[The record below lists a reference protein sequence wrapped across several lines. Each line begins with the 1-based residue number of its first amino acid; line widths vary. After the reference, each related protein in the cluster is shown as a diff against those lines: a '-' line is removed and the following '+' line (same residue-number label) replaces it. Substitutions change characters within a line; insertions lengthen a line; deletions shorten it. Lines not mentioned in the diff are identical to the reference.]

1 MRNKWEVYEVEIDGV
16 GYYVKQKD
24 IEKLYVLSLN
34 EWVERMRWC
43 LEAMRKLYDDKI
55 AELSGKK
62 KEEKDGKSL
71 YETDTKIK
79 TADWWKADE

>member
-1 MRNKWEVYEVEIDGV
+1 
-16 GYYVKQKD
+16 
-24 IEKLYVLSLN
+24 
-34 EWVERMRWC
+34 MRWC

-79 TADWWKADE
+79 TAD